1 MEQGLRIIG
10 TSKRIA
16 QVEGWNA
23 GCVVMVWAGLRRV
36 VKRGSADEGVPQR
49 LKP

>member
-10 TSKRIA
+10 ALKRIA

-36 VKRGSADEGVPQR
+36 VKREAQR
-49 LKP
+49 TKAYLSG